1 MHDIFFLNIIL
12 SIAYFIHS
20 ISSFIYFSFFSL
32 VQFNVCIRPSSK
44 FPPHLIIALVNILR
58 TGCKCERGTIYIYI
72 YIYTAEEEEE
82 EETVLCNPFLL
93 TNCLTCVYACS
104 KHISS
109 FLLLHRTLE
118 LEHSLFF
125 ALIVKNTHI
134 HFQRFH
140 AFFLCINSIM
150 KERILSIQK
159 TRRIL

>member
-1 MHDIFFLNIIL
+1 VWKKHN
-12 SIAYFIHS
+12 
-20 ISSFIYFSFFSL
+20 
-32 VQFNVCIRPSSK
+32 
-44 FPPHLIIALVNILR
+44 
-58 TGCKCERGTIYIYI
+58 I
-72 YIYTAEEEEE
+72 YIYTYTYIYTAEEEE

-140 AFFLCINSIM
+140 AFFFVCVLIVWKREFCLYRKHVVCYEKSVSMCWFLNYMCEYTKDIRLKIETSHLH
-150 KERILSIQK
+150 KCQKQKILS
-159 TRRIL
+159 LFFFLED